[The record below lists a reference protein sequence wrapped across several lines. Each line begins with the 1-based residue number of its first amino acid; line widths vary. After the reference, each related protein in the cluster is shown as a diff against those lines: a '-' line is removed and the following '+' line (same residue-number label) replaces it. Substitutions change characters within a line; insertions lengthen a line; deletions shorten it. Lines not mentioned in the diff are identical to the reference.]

1 MKAQAVHILVVDD
14 EEDVRELLS
23 AIFEPTGH
31 RVTLATDGGDGL
43 RKFFSDPPDLVLLD
57 VQMHT
62 MDGWTLLERIREV
75 SDVPVIMLT
84 ALDQERNKVR
94 GLRGGADDY
103 VVKPFGEQ
111 ELLARIDALLR
122 RVPARSDVLE
132 VYQDPVL
139 RIDYRRHQVHV
150 RSEEVQLS
158 PSEFKLLTALVRD
171 RDTVLSVDQL
181 LESCWGDR
189 ESGPESVRVYIN
201 YLRKKLEED
210 PAKPKLLETVRG
222 FGYRYNSAALEQ
234 IGGFADYGKS
244 SFVNHF

>member
-1 MKAQAVHILVVDD
+1 MEAPVVHILVVDD

-57 VQMHT
+57 VQMPV
-62 MDGWTLLERIREV
+62 MDGWLLLERIREV
-75 SDVPVIMLT
+75 SDVPVIMVTVL
-84 ALDQERNKVR
+84 EREWNKVQ

-103 VVKPFGEQ
+103 VVKPFGER
-111 ELLARIDALLR
+111 ELLARIETVLR
-122 RVPARSDVLE
+122 RTTARTEIQE

-150 RSEEVQLS
+150 RSEKVQLS
-158 PSEFKLLTALVRD
+158 PVEFKLLTALVRNQ
-171 RDTVLSVDQL
+171 DTVLSADRL
-181 LESCWGDR
+181 LDLCWGDR
-189 ESGPESVRVYIN
+189 DNGPESVRVYIN

-222 FGYRYNSAALEQ
+222 FGYKYNSR
-234 IGGFADYGKS
+234 DT
-244 SFVNHF
+244 